1 MSCQVGQ
8 KKTKLCGACLVDIYV
23 QMNTTFMSD
32 ARRVSVCARVQPVSL
47 RLAHL
52 YIVIMLILN
61 YYLPPSERKCDLK
74 SYI

>member
-1 MSCQVGQ
+1 MESVISDLSSVIY
-8 KKTKLCGACLVDIYV
+8 TMYIYV